1 MYEGDYSQ
9 LMAQYNRWMNQKLY
23 AVCAEIPDAER
34 KRDLGAFFN
43 SIHGTLNHLLYGD
56 KALMGRFVGEPFN
69 ITVIGQELYANFEE
83 LRKARDKTDRE
94 ILEWSRHLDPDW
106 LKQPFQYTSN
116 VDDKTRVLP
125 TWVLVTHMFNHQTHH
140 RGQVTTLIK
149 QLGYEPGIIDIPW
162 LPELEAVVK

>member
-1 MYEGDYSQ
+1 MYEGDYFQ

-34 KRDLGAFFN
+34 KRDLGAFFK

-69 ITVIGQELYANFEE
+69 IKVIGQELYANFEE
-83 LRKARDKTDRE
+83 LRKAREKTDRE
-94 ILEWSRHLDPDW
+94 ILEWSRRLDPDW
-106 LKQPFQYTSN
+106 LKQPFKYTSN
-116 VDDKTRVLP
+116 VNGKTRALP

-140 RGQVTTLIK
+140 RGQATTLIK
-149 QLGYEPGIIDIPW
+149 QLGYEPGITDIPW
-162 LPELEAVVK
+162 LPGLEAVVT